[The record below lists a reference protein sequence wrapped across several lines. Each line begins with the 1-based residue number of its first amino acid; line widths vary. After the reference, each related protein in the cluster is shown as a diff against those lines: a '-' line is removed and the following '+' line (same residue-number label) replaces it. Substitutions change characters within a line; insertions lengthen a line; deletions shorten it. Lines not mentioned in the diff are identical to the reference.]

1 MNSPRHPVWR
11 IVVVL
16 LCVTAP
22 AVPAQGPAAPAPPRM
37 VDLAGSWAMSN
48 DEELL
53 IRIDPG
59 PELGNFTGFPL
70 NAAGRQK
77 ALTWNSTIQALP
89 EHQAR
94 PHPVSYSMRGPGP
107 NFHMGEVIDPRTR
120 QLLAYTIT
128 GLFQNAN
135 RTIWLDGRPHPS
147 QYAEHLWSGFST
159 GVWERGMLKVTTTH
173 MKQAFLQRNGIPSSP
188 YGVMTEY
195 FIRHGD
201 RLMLISQVD
210 DPIYLDEPMVRTS
223 TFKWNPGQRENPIVQ
238 VEVAEELPDL
248 KPGDVPHYP
257 LGFRQTD
264 YADSNGLPW
273 EATLGGGET
282 IYPEF
287 AEKLQ
292 AMMKAPRPA
301 ALPAA
306 TPVTAGRGLSPRRP
320 SYGPGGTI
328 EVLPVQGSV
337 YLLAGGGSN
346 VVVQVGDDAVFVVDT
361 NAAAMSDRMLAA
373 IRTISKAPIRYIAN
387 TSADLDHVG
396 GNQSLAASAGAPVN
410 AFLQQGARVY
420 AHERTYTRLANP
432 PDGGNPAPVALWPTD
447 AFGAAKK
454 TLFVTGE
461 PIEMIH
467 QPAAHTDGDLI
478 VFFRKSDVVAAG
490 DVFVL
495 DGYPVI
501 DTKRGGTLQ
510 GVIDALNRLVDIAV
524 PEYNSMGGTRIVPGH
539 GRIANEIDVVEYRD
553 MVTIIRDRIAQL
565 VAEGKTLEQVKAAGV
580 TLDYDGVY
588 GTTSGPWTTDMFI
601 AAAYAELSAAA
612 ARERSSR
619 GPSTAP
625 RRAQAGSTQAAAPRA
640 ASPARRG
647 PADPFDG
654 TWALDVARSRYAPS
668 SNMPYRRETTITIDG
683 DAITQSTS
691 TWRRSQGND
700 SPLARV
706 TYTARFDGKEHPVEA
721 SSSRVTLRRV
731 NPSTVE
737 RTAAGDRGSKETATW
752 TLSADRQ
759 ELTVVTAG
767 VDGSGAAY
775 SSTQV
780 YSRKN

>member
-1 MNSPRHPVWR
+1 MRRTQTVCR
-11 IVVVL
+11 LALVL
-16 LCVTAP
+16 CLTAP
-22 AVPAQGPAAPAPPRM
+22 ALLAQGQAPAPPRM

-59 PELGNFTGFPL
+59 PELENYTGFPL

-77 ALTWNSTIQALP
+77 ALAWNSTIQAVP

-94 PHPVSYSMRGPGP
+94 PHPAQYSMRGPGP
-107 NFHMGEVIDPRTR
+107 NFHMGEVIDPKSR
-120 QLLAYTIT
+120 QLVAYTIT
-128 GLFQNAN
+128 GLFENAN
-135 RTIWLDGRPHPS
+135 RTIWLDGRSHPS
-147 QYAEHLWSGFST
+147 LFAEHPWSGFST

-188 YGVMTEY
+188 YGVMTEF

-223 TFKWNPGQRENPIVQ
+223 TFKWNPGQREPAIVQ

-273 EATLGGGET
+273 QATLGGGAT
-282 IYPEF
+282 IYPEY
-287 AEKLQ
+287 ADALQ
-292 AMMKAPRPA
+292 RMTRERTGN
-301 ALPAA
+301 ALPPAGAPA
-306 TPVTAGRGLSPRRP
+306 TSPRRP
-320 SYGPGGTI
+320 TYGSTGSI

-361 NAAAMSDRMLAA
+361 NAAAMSEKMLAA
-373 IRTISKAPIRYIAN
+373 IRTISKAPIRYIVN
-387 TSADLDHVG
+387 TSADQDHME
-396 GNQSLAASAGAPVN
+396 GNQAFAASAGAPVN
-410 AFLQQGARVY
+410 AFLGQGARVY
-420 AHERTYTRLANP
+420 AHERTYARLANP
-432 PDGGNPAPVALWPTD
+432 PDGSNPAPVGLWPTD

-461 PIEMIH
+461 PIEILH
-467 QPAAHTDGDLI
+467 QPAAHTDGDLM
-478 VFFRKSDVVAAG
+478 VFFRKSDVVVAG

-495 DGYPVI
+495 NSYPVI
-501 DTKRGGTLQ
+501 DVKRGGTLQ

-539 GRIANEIDVVEYRD
+539 GRITNEIDVVEYRD
-553 MVTIIRDRIAQL
+553 MITIIRDRIAAL

-580 TLDYDGVY
+580 TLEYDGVY

-601 AAAYAELSAAA
+601 SVAYAEISAAA

-619 GPSTAP
+619 GPSATPA
-625 RRAQAGSTQAAAPRA
+625 RRAAAASAGATTARA
-640 ASPARRG
+640 AVPARRG

-654 TWALDVARSRYAPS
+654 NWVLDTAKSSYTPS
-668 SNMPYRRETTITIDG
+668 ANMPYRRETTITIDG

-700 SPLARV
+700 SPLVRV
-706 TYTARFDGKEHPVEA
+706 TYAAKFDGKPYPVDA
-721 SSSRVTLRRV
+721 SSSRVALRRV

-737 RTAAGDRGSKETATW
+737 RTATGDRNSKENATW
-752 TLSADRQ
+752 TLSTDRQ
-759 ELTVVTAG
+759 ELTVVTSG
-767 VDGSGAAY
+767 VDALGAPY
-775 SSTQV
+775 SSKQV
-780 YSRKN
+780 YSRKP

>member
-1 MNSPRHPVWR
+1 MRTLQPAFRTFA
-11 IVVVL
+11 VVL
-16 LCVTAP
+16 VCLGAP
-22 AVPAQGPAAPAPPRM
+22 AVLAQGPAPAPPRM

-48 DEELL
+48 DEEVL

-59 PELGNFTGFPL
+59 PELENYTGFPL

-77 ALTWNSTIQALP
+77 ALAWNSTIQAVP

-94 PHPVSYSMRGPGP
+94 PHPAQYSMRGPGP
-107 NFHMGEVIDPRTR
+107 NFHMGEVIDPKTR

-147 QYAEHLWSGFST
+147 QFAEHLWSGFST
-159 GVWERGMLKVTTTH
+159 GVWEKGMLKVTTTH

-188 YGVMTEY
+188 YGVMTEF

-201 RLMLISQVD
+201 RLVLISQVD

-238 VEVAEELPDL
+238 VEVAEELPNL

-257 LGFRQTD
+257 LGFRQSD

-273 EATLGGGET
+273 AATLGGGAT
-282 IYPEF
+282 IYPEY
-287 AEKLQ
+287 AETLQ
-292 AMMKAPRPA
+292 RMIRERTGND
-301 ALPAA
+301 LPAA
-306 TPVTAGRGLSPRRP
+306 TPIAASPRRP
-320 SYGPGGTI
+320 TYGPTGNI

-346 VVVQVGDDAVFVVDT
+346 VVVQVGDDAVFVVDS
-361 NAAAMSDRMLAA
+361 NVAAMSDKMLAA
-373 IRTISKAPIRYIAN
+373 IRTISKAPIRYIVN

-396 GNQSLAASAGAPVN
+396 GNQALAASAGAPVN

-420 AHERTYTRLANP
+420 AHERTYLRLANP

-447 AFGAAKK
+447 AFTAAKK

-461 PIEMIH
+461 PIELIH
-467 QPAAHTDGDLI
+467 QPAAHSDGDLM

-490 DVFVL
+490 DAFVL
-495 DGYPVI
+495 NGYPVI
-501 DTKRGGTLQ
+501 DVKRGASLQ
-510 GVIDALNRLVDIAV
+510 GTIDALNRLVDIAV
-524 PEYNSMGGTRIVPGH
+524 PEYNTMGGTRIVPGH

-553 MVTIIRDRIAQL
+553 MLTIIRDRIAQL

-580 TLDYDGVY
+580 SLDYDGVY
-588 GTTSGPWTTDMFI
+588 GTSTGPWTTDMFH

-612 ARERSSR
+612 ARDRSSR
-619 GPSTAP
+619 GP
-625 RRAQAGSTQAAAPRA
+625 AAAPGRRPAAAPAGRA
-640 ASPARRG
+640 ATPVRRG

-654 TWALDVARSRYAPS
+654 TWVLDTTKSRYTPS

-683 DAITQSTS
+683 DSITQSTS
-691 TWRRSQGND
+691 TWRRGLGND

-706 TYTARFDGKEHPVEA
+706 TYSAKFDGKAYPVDA
-721 SSSRVTLRRV
+721 ASSRVALRRV
-731 NPSTVE
+731 NASTIE
-737 RTAAGDRGSKETATW
+737 RTASGDRSSKETSTW
-752 TLSADRQ
+752 SLSADRQ
-759 ELTVVTAG
+759 ELTMTTSG
-767 VDGSGAAY
+767 VDGAGAAY

-780 YSRKN
+780 YTRKN

>member
-1 MNSPRHPVWR
+1 MHRTRQTVWR
-11 IVVVL
+11 LAVVL
-16 LCVTAP
+16 CLTAP
-22 AVPAQGPAAPAPPRM
+22 AVLAQGPAAPAPPRM

-59 PELGNFTGFPL
+59 PELENFTGFPI

-77 ALTWNSTIQALP
+77 ALAWNSTIQAVP

-94 PHPVSYSMRGPGP
+94 PHAAQYSMRGPGP
-107 NFHMGEVIDPRTR
+107 NFHMGEVIDPKSR
-120 QLLAYTIT
+120 QLIAYTIT

-147 QYAEHLWSGFST
+147 LFAEHLWNGFST
-159 GVWERGMLKVTTTH
+159 GVWDKGMLKVTTTH

-188 YGVMTEY
+188 YGVMTEF

-201 RLMLISQVD
+201 RLLLVSQVD
-210 DPIYLDEPMVRTS
+210 DPIYLEEPMVRTS

-257 LGFRQTD
+257 LGFRQSD

-273 EATLGGGET
+273 EATLGGGAT
-282 IYPEF
+282 IYPEY
-287 AEKLQ
+287 AETLQ
-292 AMMKAPRPA
+292 RMVREKSGNG
-301 ALPAA
+301 LPAA
-306 TPVTAGRGLSPRRP
+306 RPITASPRRP
-320 SYGPGGTI
+320 SYGATGDI

-346 VVVQVGDDAVFVVDT
+346 VVVQVGDDAVLVVDSNT
-361 NAAAMSDRMLAA
+361 AALSDKVLAA
-373 IRTISKAPIRYIAN
+373 IRTISKAPVRYIVN
-387 TSADLDHVG
+387 TSADPDHVG
-396 GNQSLAASAGAPVN
+396 GNQALAASAGAPVN

-432 PDGGNPAPVALWPTD
+432 PDGTNPAPVALWPTD

-461 PIEMIH
+461 PVEILH
-467 QPAAHTDGDLI
+467 QPAAHTDGDLM
-478 VFFRKSDVVAAG
+478 VFFRKSDVVVAG

-495 DGYPVI
+495 NSYPVI
-501 DTKRGGTLQ
+501 DVKRGGTLQ
-510 GVIDALNRLVDIAV
+510 GTIAALNRLVDIAV
-524 PEYNSMGGTRIVPGH
+524 PEYNSMGGTRIIPGH
-539 GRIANEIDVVEYRD
+539 GRITNEIDVVEYRD
-553 MVTIIRDRIAQL
+553 MITIIRDRIAQL
-565 VAEGKTLEQVKAAGV
+565 VAEGKTLDQVRAAGV
-580 TLDYDGVY
+580 SLDYDGVY
-588 GTTSGPWTTDMFI
+588 GTSSGPWTTDMFI
-601 AAAYAELSAAA
+601 ATAYAELSASA

-619 GPSTAP
+619 GPSSSTG
-625 RRAQAGSTQAAAPRA
+625 RRAPAPA
-640 ASPARRG
+640 ASARRAT
-647 PADPFDG
+647 ADPFDG
-654 TWALDVARSRYAPS
+654 TWVLDPARSRYLPS
-668 SNMPYRRETTITIDG
+668 SNMPYRRETTITING

-700 SPLARV
+700 SPLVRV
-706 TYTARFDGKEHPVEA
+706 TYTAKFDGKEHPVDA
-721 SSSRVTLRRV
+721 SSSRVALRRV
-731 NPSTVE
+731 NPSTIE
-737 RTAAGDRGSKETATW
+737 RIATGDRGSKETATW
-752 TLSADRQ
+752 TLAADRQ
-759 ELTVVTAG
+759 ELTMETAG
-767 VDGSGAAY
+767 VDAAGAAY

-780 YSRKN
+780 YGRKP